1 MSITPAPQMPNA
13 SEPPRYQPPAAAP
26 PIEVTPTPRWIIVAL
41 VVLLATVGYLG
52 YAGYSTRSQFQTD
65 LGKAN
70 DRADQMA
77 VRLDQANA
85 RIAELRGQLEVTTG
99 KLGMTREEV
108 ARARSLASQIQQDQ
122 KAADSQL
129 TNQIGQVQKESD
141 AKISQVSNDL
151 SGTKNDL
158 ASTRKDLDATSAKL
172 TSTIGDLG
180 VHSGL
185 IAKNAEELEQLKRMG
200 ERNIFDFTLTKSK
213 NPQRVGPIQAKLTKV
228 DTKHY
233 KYTMTVWVDDKQ
245 IEKKDRTADEPI
257 QFYVHG
263 ARAPYEIVVFEVGKD
278 KVTGYLSTPKDV
290 ASAAPAAAPTKP
302 QG

>member
-1 MSITPAPQMPNA
+1 MSITPAPNMPDSSAQQRTA
-13 SEPPRYQPPAAAP
+13 SPTP
-26 PIEVTPTPRWIIVAL
+26 PIVFEQAATPRWIIAAL
-41 VVLLATVGYLG
+41 VILLLGVAYLA
-52 YAGYSTRSQFQTD
+52 YAGYSTRTQLQTE
-65 LGKAN
+65 LGKSN
-70 DRADQMA
+70 DRAEQMS
-77 VRLDQANA
+77 VRLDQANS

-108 ARARSLASQIQQDQ
+108 ARARSLANQIQQDQ
-122 KAADSQL
+122 KASDSQL

-141 AKISQVSNDL
+141 AKISQVSTDL
-151 SGTKNDL
+151 SGAKGDL
-158 ASTRKDLDATSAKL
+158 ASARKDLDATNAKL

-185 IAKNAEELEQLKRMG
+185 IAKNSEELEQLRRMG
-200 ERNIFDFTLTKSK
+200 ERNIFDFTLTKAK
-213 NPQRVGPIQAKLTKV
+213 NPQKVGPVQVKLTKV

-245 IEKKDRTADEPI
+245 IEKKDKTADEPV

-290 ASAAPAAAPTKP
+290 ASAAPAPAPKP

>member
-1 MSITPAPQMPNA
+1 MSITPAPQMP
-13 SEPPRYQPPAAAP
+13 ETPEQPRWTPPPAAPVLETAA
-26 PIEVTPTPRWIIVAL
+26 TPRWIFVAFIIL
-41 VVLLATVGYLG
+41 VAAIGYLA
-52 YAGYSTRSQFQTD
+52 YAGYSARAQFLTD
-65 LGKAN
+65 LGKSN
-70 DRADQMA
+70 DRADQMS
-77 VRLDQANA
+77 VRVDQANA

-99 KLGMTREEV
+99 KLGMTREEL
-108 ARARSLASQIQQDQ
+108 ARARSLANQIQQDQ
-122 KAADSQL
+122 KASDAQL

-141 AKISQVSNDL
+141 AKISQVSTDL
-151 SGTKNDL
+151 TGTKTDL

-185 IAKNAEELEQLKRMG
+185 IAKNAEELEQLKRLG
-200 ERNIFDFTLTKSK
+200 ERNIFDFTLTKAK
-213 NPQRVGPIQAKLTKV
+213 NPQKIGPVQAKLTKV

-245 IEKKDRTADEPI
+245 IEKKDKTADEPV

-278 KVTGYLSTPKDV
+278 KITGYLSTPKDV
-290 ASAAPAAAPTKP
+290 AQAAPAPAPSKP

>member
-1 MSITPAPQMPNA
+1 MSITPAPQMPDSSA
-13 SEPPRYQPPAAAP
+13 QQRTAPSTP
-26 PIEVTPTPRWIIVAL
+26 PIVFEQAATPRWIIAAL
-41 VVLLATVGYLG
+41 VILLLG
-52 YAGYSTRSQFQTD
+52 VAYIAYAGYNTRAQLQTE
-65 LGKAN
+65 LGKSN
-70 DRADQMA
+70 DRAEQMS
-77 VRLDQANA
+77 VRLDQANS

-108 ARARSLASQIQQDQ
+108 ARARSLANQIQQDQ
-122 KAADSQL
+122 KASDTQL

-141 AKISQVSNDL
+141 AKISQVSTDL
-151 SGTKNDL
+151 SGTKGDL
-158 ASTRKDLDATSAKL
+158 ASARKDLDATSAKL

-185 IAKNAEELEQLKRMG
+185 IAKNSEELEQLRRMG
-200 ERNIFDFTLTKSK
+200 ERNIFDFTLTKAK
-213 NPQRVGPIQAKLTKV
+213 NPQKVGPVQVKLTKV

-245 IEKKDRTADEPI
+245 IEKKDKTADEPV

-290 ASAAPAAAPTKP
+290 ASAAPAAAPKP